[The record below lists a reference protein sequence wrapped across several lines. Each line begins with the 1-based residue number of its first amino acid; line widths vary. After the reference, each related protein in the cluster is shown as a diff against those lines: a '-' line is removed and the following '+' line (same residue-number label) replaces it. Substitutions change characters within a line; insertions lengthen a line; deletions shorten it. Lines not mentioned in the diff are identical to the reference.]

1 MKKILWKP
9 PRLRI
14 GEGAEGE
21 RHATWLE
28 LFYDLLFAAVVAQLT
43 FELSQ
48 DLSWFGVLSFVV
60 LCVPVWWAWV
70 GQSFYATRFDT
81 DDLGHR
87 LFIIAQMFAVAT
99 MAVNV
104 HAGLDRGSAGFALS
118 YAAVRFIL
126 VGEYLGAHVWVP
138 AARSLTKRF
147 ALGFG
152 VAAFIWLVSA
162 WVPSP
167 ARFYLWGIGLLIDF
181 GTPLSAGEKLHSQ
194 LAPHASHLPER
205 FALFILIVMGETI
218 AGVVMGLT
226 KHAWDIKS
234 GLTAGL
240 GLIGSFSLWWIY
252 FDHIDGAAIR
262 AARAQGRIWL
272 YQGWLYAHLPLV
284 IGLAASAVGAQ
295 YAVASPQDQ
304 VLPPEKRWL
313 LCGAVALIAFCIGC
327 IQLIIDISRGEIQ
340 KTRLAFRFG
349 GVGAVLALGALGG
362 MSPLHLIGLL
372 ALVGGLQVI
381 QEIFFNQP
389 EPREK

>member
-14 GEGAEGE
+14 GEVAEGE

-28 LFYDLLFAAVVAQLT
+28 LFYDLLFASVVAQLT
-43 FELSQ
+43 FQLSQ
-48 DLSWFGVLSFVV
+48 DLSGFGVLTFVV

-87 LFIIAQMFAVAT
+87 LFIIAQMFAVAA

-104 HAGLDRGSAGFALS
+104 HAGLGRNSAGFALS

-138 AARSLTKRF
+138 AARALTKRF
-147 ALGFG
+147 GLGFG
-152 VAAFIWLVSA
+152 LAAAIWLVSA
-162 WVPSP
+162 WVPPP
-167 ARFYLWGIGLLIDF
+167 ARFYLWGLGLLIDF
-181 GTPLSAGEKLHSQ
+181 ATPLGAGKLHSQ
-194 LAPHASHLPER
+194 LAPHPTHLPER
-205 FALFILIVMGETI
+205 FALFILIVLGEAI
-218 AGVVMGLT
+218 AGVVLGLT
-226 KHAWDIKS
+226 KHAWSVQS
-234 GLTAGL
+234 GFTAAL
-240 GLIGSFSLWWIY
+240 GLSIAFSLWWVY
-252 FDHIDGAAIR
+252 FDNIDGAAIR

-284 IGLAASAVGAQ
+284 IGLAATAVGVQ
-295 YAVASPQDQ
+295 YAVASPQDL
-304 VLPPEKRWL
+304 VLPSGERWL
-313 LCGAVALIAFCIGC
+313 ICGAAALVLLSIGC
-327 IQLIIDISRGEIQ
+327 IQLIIDVSRSEIQ

-349 GVGAVLALGALGG
+349 GAAAVLVLGALGG
-362 MSPLHLIGLL
+362 MSPPNLVGLL

-381 QEIFFNQP
+381 QELFL
-389 EPREK
+389 

>member
-1 MKKILWKP
+1 MPKILWKP

-14 GEGAEGE
+14 GEGVEGE

-43 FELSQ
+43 FELGQ
-48 DLSWFGVLSFVV
+48 DLSGFGILSFVV

-81 DDLGHR
+81 DDPGHR
-87 LFIIAQMFAVAT
+87 LFIIAQMFAVAG

-104 HAGLDRGSAGFALS
+104 HAGLGRGSAGFALS
-118 YAAVRFIL
+118 YAVVRLIL
-126 VGEYLGAHVWVP
+126 VGEYVGAHIFVP
-138 AARSLTKRF
+138 AARALTKRF

-152 VAAFIWLVSA
+152 VAAALWLVSA
-162 WVPSP
+162 WVPAP
-167 ARFYLWGIGLLIDF
+167 ARFYLWGFGLLIDF
-181 GTPLSAGEKLHSQ
+181 ATPLSAGKLHSQ

-226 KHAWDIKS
+226 KHAWDVQS
-234 GLTAGL
+234 GLAAGL
-240 GLIGSFSLWWIY
+240 GLIGFFSLWWIY

-284 IGLAASAVGAQ
+284 IGMAASAVGAQ
-295 YAVASPQDQ
+295 YAVSSPQNLA
-304 VLPPEKRWL
+304 LPPDQRWL
-313 LCGAVALIAFCIGC
+313 LCGAVALVALCISL
-327 IQLIIDISRGEIQ
+327 IQLIIDVSRGEINRI
-340 KTRLAFRFG
+340 RLAFRFG
-349 GVGAVLALGALGG
+349 GVAAVLLLGALGQLP
-362 MSPLHLIGLL
+362 PLPLLGLL
-372 ALVGGLQVI
+372 ALIGGLQVF
-381 QEIFFNQP
+381 QELFL
-389 EPREK
+389 

>member
-1 MKKILWKP
+1 MPKILWRP

-14 GEGAEGE
+14 GEGLEVE

-43 FELSQ
+43 FKLSQ
-48 DLSWFGVLSFVV
+48 DLSGFGVLSFVA

-70 GQSFYATRFDT
+70 GQAFYATRFDT

-87 LFIIAQMFAVAT
+87 LFIIAQMFAVAA

-104 HAGLDRGSAGFALS
+104 HAGLGQGSAGFALS

-126 VGEYLGAHVWVP
+126 VGEYVGAHVSVP
-138 AARSLTKRF
+138 TVRPLTRRL

-152 VAAFIWLVSA
+152 VAATLWLVSA
-162 WVPSP
+162 WVPAP
-167 ARFYLWGIGLLIDF
+167 QRFYLWGLGLLVDF
-181 GTPLSAGEKLHSQ
+181 ATPISAGEKLHSR
-194 LAPHASHLPER
+194 LAPHAGHLPER

-226 KHAWDIKS
+226 RHAWDARS

-295 YAVASPQDQ
+295 YAVVSPQDL
-304 VLPPEKRWL
+304 VLPPDKRWL
-313 LCGAVALIAFCIGC
+313 LCGAVALVALCIGL
-327 IQLIIDISRGEIQ
+327 IQLIIDVSRGEINQ
-340 KTRLAFRFG
+340 IRLAFRFG
-349 GVGAVLALGALGG
+349 GTAAVLALGVLGQVC
-362 MSPLHLIGLL
+362 PPYLLGLL
-372 ALVGGLQVI
+372 ALIGVLQVV
-381 QEIFFNQP
+381 QELFL
-389 EPREK
+389 

>member
-14 GEGAEGE
+14 GEGSEGE

-48 DLSWFGVLSFVV
+48 DLSGFGVLSFIV
-60 LCVPVWWAWV
+60 LCVPVWWAWA

-87 LFIIAQMFAVAT
+87 LFIIAQMFAVAA
-99 MAVNV
+99 MAVDV
-104 HAGLDRGSAGFALS
+104 HDGLSRGSAGFALS

-126 VGEYLGAHVWVP
+126 VAEYLGAHFFVP
-138 AARSLTKRF
+138 AARPLTKRF
-147 ALGFG
+147 GLGFG
-152 VAAFIWLVSA
+152 VAAALWLVSA
-162 WVPSP
+162 WVPP
-167 ARFYLWGIGLLIDF
+167 PYRFYLWGIGLLIDF
-181 GTPLSAGEKLHSQ
+181 ATPLGAGKLHSQ
-194 LAPHASHLPER
+194 LAPHATHLPER

-226 KHAWDIKS
+226 KISWDVHS

-240 GLIGSFSLWWIY
+240 GLVGSFSLWWIY

-284 IGLAASAVGAQ
+284 IGLTASAVGAQ
-295 YAVASPQDQ
+295 YAVASPQDL
-304 VLPPEKRWL
+304 VFPPEERWL
-313 LCGAVALIAFCIGC
+313 LCGSVALVSFCIGC
-327 IQLIIDISRGEIQ
+327 IQLIIDVSRSEIQ

-349 GVGAVLALGALGG
+349 GAAATLVLGALVEV
-362 MSPLHLIGLL
+362 SPLYLIGLL
-372 ALVGGLQVI
+372 ASVGGGQVI
-381 QEIFFNQP
+381 QELLF
-389 EPREK
+389 

>member
-1 MKKILWKP
+1 MKKIVWKP

-43 FELSQ
+43 FQLSQ
-48 DLSWFGVLSFVV
+48 DLSGFGVLNFVV

-87 LFIIAQMFAVAT
+87 LFIIAQMFAVAA

-104 HAGLDRGSAGFALS
+104 HDGLGRGSGGFALS

-138 AARSLTKRF
+138 AARALTRRF
-147 ALGFG
+147 GLGFG
-152 VAAFIWLVSA
+152 LAATIWLVSA
-162 WVPSP
+162 WVPAP
-167 ARFYLWGIGLLIDF
+167 ARFYLWGLGLLVDF
-181 GTPLSAGEKLHSQ
+181 ATPLGAGKLHSQ
-194 LAPHASHLPER
+194 LAPHPTHLPER
-205 FALFILIVMGETI
+205 FALFILIVLGEAI

-226 KHAWDIKS
+226 KHPWSVQS
-234 GLTAGL
+234 GLTAAL
-240 GLIGSFSLWWIY
+240 GLSLAFSLWWVY
-252 FDHIDGAAIR
+252 FDNIDGAAIR

-284 IGLAASAVGAQ
+284 IALAASAVGVQ
-295 YAVASPQDQ
+295 YTVASPQDLAL
-304 VLPPEKRWL
+304 LPSARWL
-313 LCGAVALIAFCIGC
+313 ICGAAAVALLSIGF
-327 IQLIIDISRGEIQ
+327 IQIIIDVSRMEIQ
-340 KTRLAFRFG
+340 KNRLAFRF
-349 GVGAVLALGALGG
+349 VGAAAVLMLGALGG
-362 MSPLHLIGLL
+362 MSPIILIALL
-372 ALVGGLQVI
+372 AFVGCLQVI
-381 QEIFFNQP
+381 QEILL
-389 EPREK
+389 

>member
-1 MKKILWKP
+1 MPKILWKP

-14 GEGAEGE
+14 GEGVEGE

-43 FELSQ
+43 FELGQ
-48 DLSWFGVLSFVV
+48 DLSGFGILSFVV

-81 DDLGHR
+81 DDPGHR
-87 LFIIAQMFAVAT
+87 LFIIAQMFAVAG

-104 HAGLDRGSAGFALS
+104 HAGLGRGSAGFALS
-118 YAAVRFIL
+118 YAVVRLIL
-126 VGEYLGAHVWVP
+126 VGEYVGAHIFVP
-138 AARSLTKRF
+138 AARALTKRF

-152 VAAFIWLVSA
+152 VAAALWLVSA
-162 WVPSP
+162 WVPAP
-167 ARFYLWGIGLLIDF
+167 ARFYLWGFGLLIDF
-181 GTPLSAGEKLHSQ
+181 ATPLSAGKLHSQ

-226 KHAWDIKS
+226 KHAWDIQS
-234 GLTAGL
+234 GFAAGL
-240 GLIGSFSLWWIY
+240 GLIGFFSLWWIY

-284 IGLAASAVGAQ
+284 IGMAASAVGAQ
-295 YAVASPQDQ
+295 YAVSSPQDLA
-304 VLPPEKRWL
+304 LPPDQRWL
-313 LCGAVALIAFCIGC
+313 LCGAVALVALCISL
-327 IQLIIDISRGEIQ
+327 IQLIIDVSRGEINRI
-340 KTRLAFRFG
+340 RLAFRFG
-349 GVGAVLALGALGG
+349 GVAAVLLLGALGQLP
-362 MSPLHLIGLL
+362 PLPLLGLL
-372 ALVGGLQVI
+372 ALIGGLQVF
-381 QEIFFNQP
+381 QELFL
-389 EPREK
+389 

>member
-1 MKKILWKP
+1 MPKILWKP

-14 GEGAEGE
+14 GEGVEGE

-43 FELSQ
+43 FELGQ
-48 DLSWFGVLSFVV
+48 DLSGFGILSFVV

-81 DDLGHR
+81 DDPGHR
-87 LFIIAQMFAVAT
+87 LFIIAQMFAVAG

-104 HAGLDRGSAGFALS
+104 HAGLGRGSAGFALS
-118 YAAVRFIL
+118 YAVVRLIL
-126 VGEYLGAHVWVP
+126 VGEYVGAHIFVP
-138 AARSLTKRF
+138 AARALTKRF

-152 VAAFIWLVSA
+152 VAAALWLVSA
-162 WVPSP
+162 WVPAP
-167 ARFYLWGIGLLIDF
+167 ARFYLWGFGLLIDF
-181 GTPLSAGEKLHSQ
+181 ATPLSAGKLHSQ

-226 KHAWDIKS
+226 KHAWDVQS
-234 GLTAGL
+234 GLAAGL
-240 GLIGSFSLWWIY
+240 GLIGFFSLWWIY

-284 IGLAASAVGAQ
+284 IGMAASAVGAQ
-295 YAVASPQDQ
+295 YAVSSPQDLA
-304 VLPPEKRWL
+304 LPPDQRWL
-313 LCGAVALIAFCIGC
+313 LCGAVALVALCISL
-327 IQLIIDISRGEIQ
+327 IQLIIDVSRGEINRI
-340 KTRLAFRFG
+340 RLAFRFG
-349 GVGAVLALGALGG
+349 GVAAVLLLGALGQLP
-362 MSPLHLIGLL
+362 PLPLLGLL
-372 ALVGGLQVI
+372 ALIGGLQVF
-381 QEIFFNQP
+381 QELFL
-389 EPREK
+389 

>member
-1 MKKILWKP
+1 MPKILWKP
-9 PRLRI
+9 PRLRL
-14 GEGAEGE
+14 GEGVEGE

-43 FELSQ
+43 FKLSQ
-48 DLSWFGVLSFVV
+48 NLSGFEVLSFVV

-70 GQSFYATRFDT
+70 GQAFYATRFDT

-87 LFIIAQMFAVAT
+87 LFIIAQMFAVAA

-104 HAGLDRGSAGFALS
+104 HAGMGRGSAGFALS

-126 VGEYLGAHVWVP
+126 VGEYVGAHVSVP
-138 AARSLTKRF
+138 AVRPLTRRL

-152 VAAFIWLVSA
+152 VAAALWLVSA
-162 WVPSP
+162 WVPAP
-167 ARFYLWGIGLLIDF
+167 QRFYLWGLGLLVDF
-181 GTPLSAGEKLHSQ
+181 ATPITAGARLHSR
-194 LAPHASHLPER
+194 LAPHAGHLPER

-226 KHAWDIKS
+226 KHAWDTRS

-272 YQGWLYAHLPLV
+272 YQGWLYAHLPMV
-284 IGLAASAVGAQ
+284 IGMAASAVGAQ
-295 YAVASPQDQ
+295 YAVSSPQDLA
-304 VLPPEKRWL
+304 LPPDQRWL
-313 LCGAVALIAFCIGC
+313 LCGAVALVALCIGL
-327 IQLIIDISRGEIQ
+327 IQLIIDVSRGEIQ

-349 GVGAVLALGALGG
+349 GAAAVLLLGAVGQL
-362 MSPLHLIGLL
+362 SPVPLLGLL
-372 ALVGGLQVI
+372 ALTGGLQVF
-381 QEIFFNQP
+381 QELFL
-389 EPREK
+389 